1 VVAAPLPKLP
11 LDISIRV
18 HWMSINGK
26 QPIISENPDII
37 SKSDMTIDP
46 MKALTK
52 KRYNLDS
59 SKIKSSNPHEL
70 SLEQQIFYK
79 EITEA
84 CVSSEKQTRQVY
96 LLTLFVFILI

>member
-11 LDISIRV
+11 LDISIRGKIFSNSEKIIKKNSLV

-46 MKALTK
+46 VSTK
-52 KRYNLDS
+52 KYA
-59 SKIKSSNPHEL
+59 I
-70 SLEQQIFYK
+70 
-79 EITEA
+79 EIN
-84 CVSSEKQTRQVY
+84 
-96 LLTLFVFILI
+96 